1 MSCDKSGRHG
11 CNVNLKRFGSYNLSR
26 IKLNGADR
34 TQLNWNE
41 LSIPEIVSVPE
52 EKPDIEQLDQ
62 VYVDAEIKC
71 AKLIE
76 TPYSYKTYERL
87 ATALELTTAISAINL
102 AVVDITPII
111 DAVNAILAI
120 PLLPAIP
127 EVAALQTAL
136 DAVTTAASSLTAII
150 TNALDLLSAD
160 CVPASLMAS
169 LLNEVN
175 AAIQLLQAALNSLI
189 AAANALA
196 AVVAAIPVV
205 GPAVAAAVTALLT
218 VVDAVVQTLFST
230 VNTILDAVT
239 LVGTTTY
246 FALIPNE
253 EGTCLTGRKLI
264 IEGVLRQKVVYT
276 GLVETQSV
284 HSTHNEIPFTAYI
297 IPYAKFDG
305 LTYEENITVIDD
317 SSSDPC
323 QTITINGFA
332 YDPANPPVVDV
343 CEEFCVNSYIEDIFA
358 YAMDKRTIFKNV
370 TLFLSAKPATICG

>member
-1 MSCDKSGRHG
+1 MSCDKKG
-11 CNVNLKRFGSYNLSR
+11 CNASLKRFGSYNLSR
-26 IKLNGADR
+26 IKINGADR

-41 LSIPEIVSVPE
+41 ISIPEIVSVPT

-62 VYVDAEIKC
+62 VYVDANINC

-87 ATALELTTAISAINL
+87 ATALEITTATTAINL

-111 DAVNAILAI
+111 DAVDAILAI

-127 EVAALQTAL
+127 EVTALQTAL
-136 DAVTTAASSLTAII
+136 TAVTSAATALTTTI
-150 TNALDLLSAD
+150 TNALDLLGGT
-160 CVPASLMAS
+160 CVPASLVVT
-169 LLNEVN
+169 LLTEVSN
-175 AAIQLLQAALNSLI
+175 AVKLLQTTLTSLI

-196 AVVAAIPVV
+196 AVVASIPVV
-205 GPAVAAAVTALLT
+205 GPAVAAAVEALLT
-218 VVDAVVQTLFST
+218 AVDAVVQLLLSAVEAILNAITL
-230 VNTILDAVT
+230 I
-239 LVGTTTY
+239 GTTTY
-246 FALIPNE
+246 FALTPNE

-284 HSTHNEIPFTAYI
+284 HSMHNEIPFTAYI

-305 LTYEENITVIDD
+305 LTYEENITVID
-317 SSSDPC
+317 SSVTGSC

-332 YDPANPPVVDV
+332 YDPANPPVVDT
-343 CEEFCVNSYIEDIFA
+343 CEEFCVSSYVEDIFA
-358 YAMDKRTIFKNV
+358 YAMDNRTVFKNI
-370 TLFLSAKPATICG
+370 TLFLSAKPTATCI

>member
-1 MSCDKSGRHG
+1 MSCDKNG
-11 CNVNLKRFGSYNLSR
+11 CNANLKRFGSYNLSR
-26 IKLNGADR
+26 VKINGADR

-41 LSIPEIVSVPE
+41 ISIPEIVSVPT

-62 VYVDAEIKC
+62 VYVDADINC

-87 ATALELTTAISAINL
+87 ATALEITTATSAINL

-111 DAVNAILAI
+111 DAVDAILAI

-127 EVAALQTAL
+127 EVTALQTAL
-136 DAVTTAASSLTAII
+136 TAVTSAATALTTTI
-150 TNALDLLSAD
+150 TNALDLLGGT
-160 CVPASLMAS
+160 CVPASLVVT
-169 LLNEVN
+169 LLTEVN
-175 AAIQLLQAALNSLI
+175 NAVKLLQTTLTSLI
-189 AAANALA
+189 AAANALT

-218 VVDAVVQTLFST
+218 AVDAVVQLLLSAVEAILNAITL
-230 VNTILDAVT
+230 I
-239 LVGTTTY
+239 GTTTY
-246 FALIPNE
+246 FALVPNE

-284 HSTHNEIPFTAYI
+284 HSMHNEIPFTAYI

-305 LTYEENITVIDD
+305 LTYEENITVID
-317 SSSDPC
+317 SSVTGSC

-332 YDPANPPVVDV
+332 YDPANPPVVDT
-343 CEEFCVNSYIEDIFA
+343 CEEFCVSSYVEDIFA
-358 YAMDKRTIFKNV
+358 YAMDERTVFKNI
-370 TLFLSAKPATICG
+370 TLFLSAKPTATCV

>member
-1 MSCDKSGRHG
+1 MYCDKRNRQG
-11 CNVNLKRFGSYNLSR
+11 CNANLKRFGSYNLSR
-26 IKLNGADR
+26 IKLDGADR

-62 VYVDAEIKC
+62 VYVDAEINC

-87 ATALELTTAISAINL
+87 ATATEITTAINAINL

-127 EVAALQTAL
+127 EVTALQTAL
-136 DAVTTAASSLTAII
+136 TAVTTAATALTDTI
-150 TNALDLLSAD
+150 TNALDLLAGD
-160 CVPASLMAS
+160 CVPASLVVT

-175 AAIQLLQAALNSLI
+175 SAVQLLETTLNALI
-189 AAANALA
+189 AAANALV

-205 GPAVAAAVTALLT
+205 GPAVAAAVDALLAAVDVVIQT
-218 VVDAVVQTLFST
+218 LLSAVDA
-230 VNTILDAVT
+230 ILGAVT
-239 LVGTTTY
+239 LIGTTTY
-246 FALIPNE
+246 FALTPNE

-264 IEGVLRQKVVYT
+264 IEGMLHQKVVYT

-305 LTYEENITVIDD
+305 LTYEENITVID
-317 SSSDPC
+317 SSATDPC

-332 YDPANPPVVDV
+332 YDPDNPPIVDI
-343 CEEFCVNSYIEDIFA
+343 CEEFCVSSYVEDIFA
-358 YAMDKRTIFKNV
+358 YAMDTRTIFKNV
-370 TLFLSAKPATICG
+370 TLFLIAKPETACN